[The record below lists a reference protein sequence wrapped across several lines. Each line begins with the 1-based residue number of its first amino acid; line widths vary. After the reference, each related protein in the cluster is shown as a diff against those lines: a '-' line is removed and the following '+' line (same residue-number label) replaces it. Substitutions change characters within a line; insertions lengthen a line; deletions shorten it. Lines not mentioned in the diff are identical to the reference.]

1 MLEQLP
7 ALAKKGTTEDNL
19 AKARKESFFD
29 PNTGKYDTS
38 LDSIKKMGEDQVPR
52 TEALSTPQTR
62 SHGSAAVGLGGAK
75 TQAKFDLTQQSASPD
90 SELSVAI
97 GMAEG
102 TRTAGGGKTTVC
114 DGHTDPGNQKA
125 IQGTFSYQH
134 MASSPHEAD
143 QKQLQA
149 MREFRPEYE
158 AAYRKAGIDPGI

>member
-1 MLEQLP
+1 M
-7 ALAKKGTTEDNL
+7 
-19 AKARKESFFD
+19 
-29 PNTGKYDTS
+29 
-38 LDSIKKMGEDQVPR
+38 
-52 TEALSTPQTR
+52 
-62 SHGSAAVGLGGAK
+62 GLGGAK
-75 TQAKFDLTQQSASPD
+75 AQAKFDLTQELASPD

-102 TRTAGGGKTTVC
+102 TRTAGGGKTTAC

-143 QKQLQA
+143 QKQPQA

-158 AAYRKAGIDPGI
+158 AAYRKAGIDPGKKLVAAACFDLFNQAPEAATGKGGLLERLPELAKKG